1 MFVET
6 KLSSLHRLV
15 YVIRFQ
21 SGREPL
27 NLKKAF
33 MDAPTVFAGMKHQG
47 VSFSGFCTVSEKG
60 TIMSSRSL
68 LRGLFGIL

>member
-1 MFVET
+1 
-6 KLSSLHRLV
+6 
-15 YVIRFQ
+15 
-21 SGREPL
+21 
-27 NLKKAF
+27 